1 MSGFRHGQGR
11 LGDATLNFTFDGK
24 PMLGRAG
31 DTVASALLANGV
43 EVVGRSFK
51 YHRPRGVTSSG
62 PEETGALVTI
72 GAGGKADP
80 NARATMEPVTQ
91 GLEVFSQNCFPS
103 PKFDLMSINGL
114 AGAVLP
120 GSLFSAGFYYKTFMW
135 PAALWYKFYEPSIRA
150 AAGMGTPPKVADPDI
165 YDRIQSFCDVAVVGG
180 GCAGLAAALSAS
192 QSGLRVVLFDEHN
205 DLGGQLLNE
214 ANNETNA
221 DLEQWRLD
229 TIAALYAAGNV
240 KVLTRTVCWGRFD
253 GNMLAAHQSVDG
265 KVRQNYHKVQAK
277 KIIIAAGSIERPL
290 VFGNNDKPNVM
301 LASGAR
307 RMLNH
312 YGTATGKM
320 LAVFTNNDSA
330 YQTAFDYADAG
341 IKVSALVDSRQYPSK
356 ALLDGCAL
364 RGIKVHTQ
372 AVVTQAKGWQ
382 AVRSIEI
389 ADLAANGQSVSNR
402 RGVVCD
408 VLAHSGGWT
417 PQVQMASHGGKPP
430 VYDKKIAAFVVGDQA
445 PDTYSVGAAEGE
457 NGLLAGV
464 SQALEAAQAACVALG
479 QQAGPVTLP
488 PQDREGA
495 TNIVPLWS
503 VPAKGKQLV
512 DIQHDVTAADVIQSH
527 REGFVSVEHLKRYTT
542 LGMANDQGRTSN
554 VNALAIMAQCRG
566 ISIAEAGTTRFRAP
580 IAPVS
585 MGGFGGREVGKYFK
599 PVRRTPMQEWHENAG
614 AVFVQAGM
622 YMRPQYYPQA
632 GETIDDAYERETAH
646 VRQKVGICDVT
657 SLGKIEIVGPDAAE
671 FLDRVYINMFSTLK
685 VGKARY
691 GVMLREDGI
700 VYDDGTTSRFA
711 DDRFF
716 MTTTTA
722 KAGPVMAYLER
733 CLEID
738 WPELKVRVSSVSER
752 WGAMAVAGPNARATL
767 TAAFPTVDFSN
778 EVFPFMG
785 VVHAEHNGAK
795 MVLLRISFSGEMAF
809 EVYAESE
816 HATDIWQTIID
827 AGKAYDIVPYG
838 LETLGA
844 LRIEKGHVTGAE
856 LDGRVTLGDVHM
868 DGMASKK
875 KWFVGKNLKD
885 REGMVHPDRPQL
897 VGLKSVD
904 PRTPISTGSILV
916 VDANASAGADK
927 QGWVSSMTYSPELGN
942 FIALGFLRGGKD
954 RIGERIY
961 AAYPVKGKTVEVEVV
976 SNHFVDPTN
985 ERVKG

>member
-1 MSGFRHGQGR
+1 M
-11 LGDATLNFTFDGK
+11 
-24 PMLGRAG
+24 
-31 DTVASALLANGV
+31 
-43 EVVGRSFK
+43 
-51 YHRPRGVTSSG
+51 TSSG

-80 NARATMEPVTQ
+80 NARATMEPLTQ

-165 YDRIQSFCDVAVVGG
+165 YDRIQSFCDLAVVGG
-180 GCAGLAAALSAS
+180 GCAGLAAALSAA

-214 ANNETNA
+214 VNNQANA
-221 DLEQWRLD
+221 DLEQWRVN

-253 GNMLAAHQSVDG
+253 GNTLAAHQSVDG

-277 KIIIAAGSIERPL
+277 KIIIAAGAIERPL

-312 YGTATGKM
+312 YGIATGKM

-330 YQTAFDYADAG
+330 YQTAFDYIDAG
-341 IKVSALVDSRQYPSK
+341 IKVSALVDSRQYPSQE
-356 ALLDGCAL
+356 LLDGCAS
-364 RGIKVHTQ
+364 RGISVHTQ

-389 ADLAANGQSVSNR
+389 ADLAANGERVSNR
-402 RGVVCD
+402 RRVECD

-430 VYDKKIAAFVVGDQA
+430 IYDKKIAAFIVDDQA

-457 NGLLAGV
+457 NGLLVCVAQGV
-464 SQALEAAQAACVALG
+464 EAAKAACALLG
-479 QQAGPVTLP
+479 KEAGPVALP
-488 PQDREGA
+488 PQERAGA

-503 VPAKGKQLV
+503 VPAKGKQWV
-512 DIQHDVTAADVIQSH
+512 DIQHDVTAADVVQSH
-527 REGFVSVEHLKRYTT
+527 QEGFVSVEHLKRYTT

-554 VNALAIMAQCRG
+554 VNALAIMAKCRG
-566 ISIAEAGTTRFRAP
+566 ISIAQAGTTRFRAP

-585 MGGFGGREVGKYFK
+585 MGGFGGREVGQYFK

-767 TAAFPTVDFSN
+767 TAAFPSVDFSN
-778 EVFPFMG
+778 EAFPFMG

-916 VDANASAGADK
+916 NDANASAGADK
-927 QGWVSSMTYSPELGN
+927 QGWVSSMAYSPELGS
-942 FIALGFLRGGKD
+942 FIALGFLRGGKE
-954 RIGERIY
+954 RIGQRIY
-961 AAYPVKGKTVEVEVV
+961 AAYPVKGITVEVEVV